1 MPNPKM
7 DAIQVQ
13 DTVVSQKRALSPRLK
28 LFGQRLVQ
36 AADRAGT
43 GCDSQQFFSDFPH
56 FMGRS
61 ATDKHLC
68 QRFSYLRFIAGVAL
82 EDLSVKLPFSISGN
96 FQIFNAPCW
105 GHQIAGIGPIT
116 ISTAMGSTFSP

>member
-1 MPNPKM
+1 MW
-7 DAIQVQ
+7 
-13 DTVVSQKRALSPRLK
+13 ALSPRLK

-43 GCDSQQFFSDFPH
+43 GRDSHQFFSDFPH

-68 QRFSYLRFIAGVAL
+68 QRFRYLRFIAVVAL
-82 EDLSVKLPFSISGN
+82 EDLTVKRSFSISG
-96 FQIFNAPCW
+96 
-105 GHQIAGIGPIT
+105 H
-116 ISTAMGSTFSP
+116 